1 MAIAQRS
8 HLYPFRTQK
17 LSSVTLMIL
26 GGRPP
31 GKVRS
36 CRNKS
41 KGTAEMA
48 VLFAYAKI
56 GAEADVDGL
65 ILNRRQ
71 ADFWQTIRNFLPE
84 MQGSKPDNR
93 ASRRH
98 ARRTEAGKTGQGI
111 LASGAMLVK

>member
-41 KGTAEMA
+41 KGTAVMA
-48 VLFAYAKI
+48 VLFACAKI
-56 GAEADVDGL
+56 GAEADGGGL
-65 ILNRRQ
+65 ILNQEARGKL
-71 ADFWQTIRNFLPE
+71 FLDHE
-84 MQGSKPDNR
+84 
-93 ASRRH
+93 
-98 ARRTEAGKTGQGI
+98 TC
-111 LASGAMLVK
+111 